1 MTSWEKSLHVLA
13 SAAAKA
19 TAQKMTRARAAP
31 AAVPPW
37 AASSSFGA
45 TNEAERRKFTLFS
58 FDSNA
63 RSRAGYQ
70 RGDSQ
75 GTAGDFLFLSLT
87 H

>member
-45 TNEAERRKFTLFS
+45 TNEAERRKFTLFFFLS
-58 FDSNA
+58 TLSNA
-63 RSRAGYQ
+63 RSRSSKKEAI
-70 RGDSQ
+70 
-75 GTAGDFLFLSLT
+75 
-87 H
+87 HP